1 MTQILTQL
9 ATHTAALLLYPGLL
23 AIVLFGS
30 AAESVWVYV
39 TDRRWASLRQLWRR
53 PSAVQST
60 VVIAS
65 MLASVQLSAPF
76 NPVPSEE
83 RNLIIAAICI
93 GLIVW
98 TELALG
104 LERFRERGLL
114 LVVQCAWLVAVLG
127 PAVELQSL
135 RPPVLGAVLVLSLL
149 PLKVAAGILYLL
161 CLPALLK
168 LWPIPAAGERRG
180 QRRLDATRVLAWWP
194 SCGLFATLWFPPSS
208 DDVLGVARFLGLV
221 MAAAAFCVIAG
232 VLLGRRGA
240 EPARDLYRKVIA
252 PFGGVVL
259 ATVIVTSLLVR

>member
-39 TDRRWASLRQLWRR
+39 TDRRRASLRQLWRR

-65 MLASVQLSAPF
+65 MLASVQLAAPF
-76 NPVPSEE
+76 NPVTSEE

-104 LERFRERGLL
+104 IERFRERGLL
-114 LVVQCAWLVAVLG
+114 LVVQCSWLVAVLG

-168 LWPIPAAGERRG
+168 LWPIPAVGERRG

-194 SCGLFATLWFPPSS
+194 FCGLFASLWFPPSA
-208 DDVLGVARFLGLV
+208 DDLLGVARFLGLV
-221 MAAAAFCVIAG
+221 VAAAALCGLAG

-259 ATVIVTSLLVR
+259 AIVIVTSLLVH